1 MTQPSAGELPVG
13 TVLRDTYEISSVLGR
28 GGMGSVFLARHLRL
42 PGKQVAIKVLR
53 NNVDLGPDVHL
64 RFRREAEI
72 ASRLGHPNIVEVFDF
87 DTLEDGSHF
96 LVMEYLRGQNLTK
109 RLRQRRLSLEEV
121 FDISRQIG
129 AALQAAHRAGVVHR
143 DLKPD
148 NVFLVPHDA
157 GGVVGERVKLLDFGI
172 SKVIDSQTLQTQ
184 DSILLGTPR
193 YMAPEQAMGKNR
205 EVDARADIYSFGC
218 IVYEMLSGK
227 GPFAGLSLHE
237 FIYRVVHEAPEPL
250 APLASEA
257 PAQAIAAVERAL
269 AKRPEDRQPDVDTFI
284 TELTGSPLQTLSSHE
299 TAAASPGTAVARKRP
314 APEAPPSTP
323 PPSTPPPSAPP
334 DTGRLP
340 ETAAPQASAK
350 KKPGVVVIGAAAVA
364 LVGVA
369 ALVVGLR
376 PGAAPAPASGPAT
389 PVAVSQPAPAA
400 PATPP
405 PAEAPV
411 EQATGT
417 PSPAPNVPTEAA
429 KSSTSDVPAPSAA
442 PAQQTAR
449 TSPPE
454 RQGPAEVLPEAARKD
469 LELAEQA
476 LANGDVEEAIRIIRR
491 SQRVTL
497 SGASF
502 ALLTRAHCR
511 DRDLSNARA
520 QWVRVPASERSRVR
534 QYCKLYEIPL

>member
-13 TVLRDTYEISSVLGR
+13 TVLRDTYEICSVLGR

-53 NNVDLGPDVHL
+53 KNVETRPDVVL

-72 ASRLGHPNIVEVFDF
+72 ASRLGHPNIIEVLDF
-87 DTLEDGSHF
+87 DTLEDGSSF
-96 LVMEYLRGQNLTK
+96 LVMEYLRGRSLSK
-109 RLRQRRLSLEEV
+109 RLKQGRLPLEEV
-121 FDISRQIG
+121 FDITRQIG

-148 NVFLVPHDA
+148 NVFLVPNE
-157 GGVVGERVKLLDFGI
+157 GGEGERVKLLDFGI

-323 PPSTPPPSAPP
+323 PPSAPP

-350 KKPGVVVIGAAAVA
+350 KKPGVVVIGAAVVA

-520 QWVRVPASERSRVR
+520 QWVRVPASERPRVR

>member
-1 MTQPSAGELPVG
+1 MTKPSAGELPVG

-28 GGMGSVFLARHLRL
+28 GGMGSVFLANHLRL

-53 NNVDLGPDVHL
+53 NNVEPGPDVYA

-72 ASRLGHPNIVEVFDF
+72 ASRLGHPNIIEVLDF
-87 DTLEDGSHF
+87 DTLEDGSPF
-96 LVMEYLRGQNLTK
+96 LVMEYLRGESLAK
-109 RLRQRRLSLEEV
+109 RLRQRRLSHEEV
-121 FDISRQIG
+121 FDIARQIG

-184 DSILLGTPR
+184 DEVLLGTPR
-193 YMAPEQAMGKNR
+193 YMAPEQAMGKNSG
-205 EVDARADIYSFGC
+205 VDARTDIYSFGC
-218 IVYEMLSGK
+218 IVYEMLAGK
-227 GPFAGLSLHE
+227 GPFAGLALHE

-250 APLASEA
+250 APLAPDA
-257 PAQAIAAVERAL
+257 PPQAVAAVEHAL
-269 AKRPEDRQPDVDTFI
+269 AKRPEDRPQDIDAFI
-284 TELTGSPLQTLSSHE
+284 TELTGSPLQTLPSQAPVDSSP
-299 TAAASPGTAVARKRP
+299 ATAVARKRP
-314 APEAPPSTP
+314 ASEAPPS
-323 PPSTPPPSAPP
+323 ARP

-340 ETAAPQASAK
+340 ETPVPQASPK
-350 KKPGVVVIGAAAVA
+350 KKPGVVIAVAAVA

-369 ALVVGLR
+369 ALVVWLR
-376 PGAAPAPASGPAT
+376 PGAT
-389 PVAVSQPAPAA
+389 PVAVTQPAPTA
-400 PATPP
+400 PASPP

-411 EQATGT
+411 RQATQEQATGT
-417 PSPAPNVPTEAA
+417 PSPAPSAPAGAA
-429 KSSTSDVPAPSAA
+429 EPSAA
-442 PAQQTAR
+442 EIPALTGTPARQTAQPR
-449 TSPPE
+449 APE
-454 RQGPAEVLPEAARKD
+454 RQGPAEVLLDAARKD

-476 LANGDVEEAIRIIRR
+476 LDTGDVEEAIRLIRR
-491 SQRVTL
+491 SQRAQL

-520 QWVRVPASERSRVR
+520 QWMKVPASERPRVR
-534 QYCKLYEIPL
+534 QYCKQYEIPL